1 MSLRRILFA
10 TAFAA
15 IASPAVADVNIYTTR
30 QPDLIAPVMDAFT
43 AETGI
48 VVNLAFVDDGLVERL
63 KAEGKRSPADLVM
76 TVDIANLQ
84 QIVDADVIQP
94 VVNDVLAA
102 NVPANLRSPD
112 NLWFGLTTRARVI
125 YASRDRVAD
134 GEITTYEDLASAKW
148 AGRICTRSGLHNYN
162 LALTSAVIAHAGV
175 DGATAWAAGVKSN
188 LNYNLALTS
197 AVIAHAGVDGAT
209 AWAAGVKSNLAR
221 KPEGNDRAQVKAI
234 WAGQCDISLG
244 NTYYMGQM
252 LADEEQTAW
261 ANSVRI
267 VFPTFENGGTH
278 VNVSGVA
285 MTKAA
290 PNRADALQLLEFLV
304 SPAAQ
309 GIYAELNSEYPVLG
323 GAPVSDM
330 VASWGEFTADD
341 VALTDLASNRPTAL
355 RLMEVVDF
363 DG

>member
-175 DGATAWAAGVKSN
+175 D
-188 LNYNLALTS
+188 
-197 AVIAHAGVDGAT
+197 DAT

-323 GAPVSDM
+323 GATVSDM